1 MILLRR
7 CVGCRQMI
15 HKNLLIRVSKYYDLT
30 SEKTLIL
37 LDLKQKA
44 GGRGAYVCHNKTC
57 LELAKK
63 TKGFE
68 RSLKHALPK
77 EIYNALCLT
86 IDN

>member
-1 MILLRR
+1 
-7 CVGCRQMI
+7 MI
-15 HKNLLIRVSKYYDLT
+15 HKSLLIRVSKYYDLT
-30 SEKTLIL
+30 GKSELL

-44 GGRGAYVCHNKTC
+44 PGRGAYLCHNKTC

-68 RSLKHALPK
+68 RSLKCALPK
-77 EIYNALCLT
+77 EIYDTLCLT

>member
-7 CVGCRQMI
+7 CVGCRKMI
-15 HKNLLIRVSKYYDLT
+15 HKSLLIRVSKYYDLT
-30 SEKTLIL
+30 GKSMLF

-44 GGRGAYVCHNKTC
+44 SGRGAYLCHNKTC
-57 LELAKK
+57 LELARK

-68 RSLKHALPK
+68 RSLKCALPK
-77 EIYNALCLT
+77 EIYDTLCLT